1 MHWPLTAYV
10 CNGRSGVYAALS
22 VCQGSGQPTR
32 RRCVANSHLAGT
44 LKPFFTSA
52 VVNTVNIS
60 INHMYTQSLWISVT
74 GASVYACAFF
84 NDVCCRFVQTARVCA
99 AAADMYLC
107 YFFSLSLKGQC
118 TQTERN
124 APTYRSL
131 TSRLFWFYDFVSLY
145 HKHSIYKIML
155 KTAAAAASLPRN
167 CVSITP
173 NMPQTSLSTVFIGTI
188 SLGEPKS
195 NKNCL
200 Q

>member
-1 MHWPLTAYV
+1 MVGRECMLPCLRARAPVSPPIADVLPTLTWQALWNLSLPLQWST
-10 CNGRSGVYAALS
+10 LS
-22 VCQGSGQPTR
+22 
-32 RRCVANSHLAGT
+32 
-44 LKPFFTSA
+44 TSP
-52 VVNTVNIS
+52 S
-60 INHMYTQSLWISVT
+60 DHMYTQSLWISVT

-84 NDVCCRFVQTARVCA
+84 NDVCCRFVQTACVCA

-107 YFFSLSLKGQC
+107 LFFPLSLKGQC

-124 APTYRSL
+124 APTGVWPVDCFDFML
-131 TSRLFWFYDFVSLY
+131 KNFVSLY
-145 HKHSIYKIML
+145 HKHSINKFML
-155 KTAAAAASLPRN
+155 KHSAAAASLPRN

-188 SLGEPKS
+188 SLGELKS